1 MTVVVKFTRPST
13 SVPWYSESS
22 PEAAAQ
28 AKAFSI
34 ERAACKGFVSHALVS
49 ETPDGLS
56 QTYSVKWETTADRLA
71 YNPQFFTDRAA
82 YNLLHGIVFETTFI
96 DDAAVAKRKAQ
107 KAAAAKVAAK
117 AAADVAVVAPEVTAT
132 PSA

>member
-28 AKAFSI
+28 YEAFKV
-34 ERAACKGFVSHALVS
+34 ERAARKGFVSHALIS

-56 QTYSVKWETTADRLA
+56 QTYSIKWETTADRLA
-71 YNPQFFTDRAA
+71 YDPQFFADRAA
-82 YNLLHGIVFETTFI
+82 YNLLHGIVFDTKFI
-96 DDAAVAKRKAQ
+96 DDAAVAKWEAQ
-107 KAAAAKVAAK
+107 KAAAAKKAAAAAAKVAAAK
-117 AAADVAVVAPEVTAT
+117 AA
-132 PSA
+132 